1 MNKFLPLQ
9 FILMCVLVADNES
22 LRSKS
27 TWILIVKENYNL
39 ITTVISLSL
48 SKEFQVFKTNK
59 I

>member
-1 MNKFLPLQ
+1 
-9 FILMCVLVADNES
+9 MCVLVADNES

>member
-27 TWILIVKENYNL
+27 IWILIVKENYNL
-39 ITTVISLSL
+39 IKTVISLSL

>member
-27 TWILIVKENYNL
+27 IWILIVKENYNL

>member
-1 MNKFLPLQ
+1 
-9 FILMCVLVADNES
+9 MCVLVADNES

-27 TWILIVKENYNL
+27 IWILIVKENYNL
-39 ITTVISLSL
+39 IKTVISLSL